1 MKIHILFPFTHKPHG
16 GGNQFLSA
24 LRDKFLEMQVYV
36 DKLEEAD
43 ILLIN
48 SHHFRP
54 LSYLYTQVFP
64 LKLKKNSKFAIIHRV
79 DGPISVVRGCARS
92 IAVDS
97 SIGVFNHQIADATI
111 YQSSWSREICFTFGI
126 DTNKPSITIS
136 NACNPLLFFPQT
148 QSSSLLTDR
157 RIRIVATS
165 WSSNWRKGF
174 DIYSYL
180 DQYLDFSRYEMTF
193 IGNSPIEFRNIT
205 QLSPLCSKELGEA
218 LREHDLYITASV
230 DDPCSNSLIE
240 ALSSGLPAVARCS
253 GGHPELVNQGGVLF
267 HGQRDVLSA
276 IEQCASDLNRY
287 RAAIAIPSMGEIAQR
302 YLDFATEVCESRE
315 VQKESSSRITFI
327 DTAKL
332 LTTVAKERYG
342 SRLTRGVCNVIPR
355 GLREDR
361 FYRNVTALRK
371 ANWEPRKDLFWNESQ
386 ALQWLDGVL
395 ERLPVF
401 LNSMRHPAEPSLY
414 HYSYSGDLQPKP
426 SLAASVFVAKIR
438 FMANLLDATERQVL
452 SEHIRSFSS
461 QDGSISDPWVAQ
473 HSRLSR
479 LWTAFKN
486 RDAANLRGVQSVRA
500 ETRQSFAALQCL
512 GSKPDKPFGNIPST
526 AQEVEAY
533 IQSLDWT
540 NPWHAGSH
548 ISHLV
553 FFLQRH
559 FLWFGIRGDWSAKDV
574 LQCVEEC
581 CRQGDGAWY
590 AKDASISVQ
599 QKVNG
604 AMKMVTALDAAEV
617 DNLVNPEGLI
627 DLCLAAVNDKQA
639 RDHFN
644 VICVLHRCQKLTTY
658 RLEEIRTYCLD
669 RLCSYRSH
677 YWPWQGGFS
686 FYSTGANHNYYNARI
701 TTGMAE
707 PDVHGTVLLLWGIV
721 LIVDVLG
728 WNKKINLLRPW
739 T

>member
-1 MKIHILFPFTHKPHG
+1 MKIHIAFPLTDKPHG

-24 LRDKFLEMQVYV
+24 LRDQLLGRQVYV
-36 DKLEEAD
+36 DRLEKAD
-43 ILLIN
+43 VLLFN
-48 SHHFRP
+48 SYPFGSAGR
-54 LSYLYTQVFP
+54 LYRQVSQ
-64 LKLKKNSKFAIIHRV
+64 LKAKKSNNLIVIHRV
-79 DGPISVVRGCARS
+79 DGPLSVARGCARS
-92 IAVDS
+92 IEIDY
-97 SIGVFNHQIADATI
+97 SIGIFNNQIADATI
-111 YQSSWSREICFTFGI
+111 YQSAWSREICYTFGI
-126 DTNKPSITIS
+126 GIDKPSITIP
-136 NACNPLLFFPQT
+136 NACNPLLFFPKT
-148 QSSSLLTDR
+148 QCSSLLPDR

-193 IGNSPIEFRNIT
+193 IGNSPTEFRNIT
-205 QLSPLCSKELGEA
+205 QLSPLCSKELGEV
-218 LREHDLYITASV
+218 LREHDFYITASV

-276 IEQCASDLNRY
+276 IEQCASDLNLY
-287 RAAIAIPSMGEIAQR
+287 RAAIAVPSMDEITQR
-302 YLDFATEVCESRE
+302 YLDFATEVWESCKA
-315 VQKESSSRITFI
+315 QKQPSSRATFM

-332 LTTVAKERYG
+332 LTTVAKQRYG
-342 SRLTRGVCNVIPR
+342 SRITRQISTIIPR

-361 FYRNVTALRK
+361 FYRNIAALRQ
-371 ANWEPRKDLFWNESQ
+371 ASWEPRGDSLWNESQ

-401 LNSMRHPAEPSLY
+401 LSSMRHPAESRLY
-414 HYSYSGDLQPKP
+414 RYSYSGDLQPKP
-426 SLAASVFVAKIR
+426 SLAASAFVAKIR
-438 FMANLLDATERQVL
+438 FMANLLDTTERQVL
-452 SEHIRSFSS
+452 SEHIRSFAS
-461 QDGSISDPWVAQ
+461 QDGSISDPWVVQ
-473 HSRLSR
+473 HSRLRR

-486 RDAANLRGVQSVRA
+486 RDTANLRVVQTVRA

-512 GSKPDKPFGNIPST
+512 GTKPDKPFDEIPST
-526 AQEVEAY
+526 MQGVEDY

-548 ISHLV
+548 ISHLA
-553 FFLQRH
+553 FFIQRH
-559 FLWFGIRGDWSAKDV
+559 FLWFGIKSDWSTEDV
-574 LQCVEEC
+574 LQYVEEC
-581 CRQGDGAWY
+581 YRQEDGAWY
-590 AKDASISVQ
+590 AKDAAVSVQ

-604 AMKMVTALDAAEV
+604 AMKMVTALDAAEIE
-617 DNLVNPEGLI
+617 NLANPEGLI

-639 RDHFN
+639 CDHFN

-658 RLEEIRTYCLD
+658 RLEEIRAYCLD
-669 RLCSYRSH
+669 RLCRYRSH

-707 PDVHGTVLLLWGIV
+707 PDVHGTVLMIWGIV
-721 LIVDVLG
+721 LITEIMG
-728 WNKKINLLRPW
+728 WQDKFNLVRPW